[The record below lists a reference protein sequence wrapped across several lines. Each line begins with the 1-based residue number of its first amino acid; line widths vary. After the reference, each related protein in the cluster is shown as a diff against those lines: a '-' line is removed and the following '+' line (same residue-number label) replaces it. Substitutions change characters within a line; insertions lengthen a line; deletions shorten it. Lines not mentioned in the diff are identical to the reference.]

1 MDRVSKII
9 HSLAVPLQVI
19 CDYLSCVTFSAY
31 FRQAF
36 LCPYSPLSRGFF
48 ISFFGLFIE
57 EKIMS
62 ENTYEFLILLLL
74 FLLIVLF
81 IGDPDLHDALLKLI
95 ISKAGA

>member
-1 MDRVSKII
+1 
-9 HSLAVPLQVI
+9 
-19 CDYLSCVTFSAY
+19 
-31 FRQAF
+31 
-36 LCPYSPLSRGFF
+36 
-48 ISFFGLFIE
+48 
-57 EKIMS
+57 MS